1 MNNNIYLYH
10 YKNFYLLD
18 NNIYKFKEINLEE
31 FFYYIFN
38 RNNEYPFE
46 NKGKDNY
53 IQGKYNSICVEINNK
68 TKKNK
73 NHIITNDLEKLKD
86 IKGKDF
92 VIGSPITYIG
102 RNRNSNNSRYIY
114 GLAFDIDGVKENHI
128 KDILHQM
135 SRKVIPAANIIVNSG
150 NGVHLYYLFEKP
162 IALFNNIKPLLKKL
176 KYNLTSY
183 IWNAYTSSI
192 KEKQY
197 QGIFQ
202 GFRLPE
208 TKTKFNTEVKAFYNI
223 SSKYH
228 TIATL
233 NDYVNNI
240 GYKDNNKLT
249 DDEIEM
255 IEKAMYKPNRIS
267 RAKAKELYPDWYE
280 RRIIKGEQRQK
291 WNIKRDLYD
300 WWLRILRNEEENKVK
315 EGHRYFCLMT
325 LSMYAIKCNVPY
337 EELKADAYSLL
348 DKMENLTLSNDN
360 HFTVD
365 DIEDALKAYLDNYA
379 TFPRKDI
386 EKITAIIIPPNKRNY
401 RKQLLHLKIAR
412 ANKNIL
418 KEAGEIREG
427 RPKGAGIK
435 ENIVINWRVENP
447 QGNKAQCIKDT
458 GLSKKTVYKYWDIE
472 KN

>member
-1 MNNNIYLYH
+1 
-10 YKNFYLLD
+10 
-18 NNIYKFKEINLEE
+18 
-31 FFYYIFN
+31 
-38 RNNEYPFE
+38 
-46 NKGKDNY
+46 
-53 IQGKYNSICVEINNK
+53 
-68 TKKNK
+68 
-73 NHIITNDLEKLKD
+73 
-86 IKGKDF
+86 
-92 VIGSPITYIG
+92 
-102 RNRNSNNSRYIY
+102 
-114 GLAFDIDGVKENHI
+114 
-128 KDILHQM
+128 
-135 SRKVIPAANIIVNSG
+135 
-150 NGVHLYYLFEKP
+150 
-162 IALFNNIKPLLKKL
+162 
-176 KYNLTSY
+176 
-183 IWNAYTSSI
+183 
-192 KEKQY
+192 
-197 QGIFQ
+197 
-202 GFRLPE
+202 
-208 TKTKFNTEVKAFYNI
+208 
-223 SSKYH
+223 
-228 TIATL
+228 
-233 NDYVNNI
+233 
-240 GYKDNNKLT
+240 
-249 DDEIEM
+249 
-255 IEKAMYKPNRIS
+255 
-267 RAKAKELYPDWYE
+267 
-280 RRIIKGEQRQK
+280 
-291 WNIKRDLYD
+291 
-300 WWLRILRNEEENKVK
+300 
-315 EGHRYFCLMT
+315 MT